1 MAEAP
6 DWSDWRQLLETG
18 KQFTAMTRSEA
29 QQRAQELVREGQL
42 AQERMQSFV
51 DDLVR
56 TSRTRADELVEIVR
70 KEIQRQL
77 EALGVTPRGK
87 RARKSGKKAT
97 KKKATKKKAT
107 KKKATKKK
115 ATKKKATKKKA
126 TKKRSA
132 KTATAGTKKAATR
145 KKAAAR
151 KSSGSR

>member
-18 KQFTAMTRSEA
+18 KEFTAMTRAEA

-56 TSRTRADELVEIVR
+56 TSRKRADELVEVVR

-77 EALGVTPRGK
+77 EALGVTTKGT
-87 RARKSGKKAT
+87 RAKKKAAKKSTTKKPAKKKTAKKKAAKKSTKTKSAKKKSAKAGTRKAAAT
-97 KKKATKKKAT
+97 KK
-107 KKKATKKK
+107 
-115 ATKKKATKKKA
+115 
-126 TKKRSA
+126 
-132 KTATAGTKKAATR
+132 AG
-145 KKAAAR
+145 AR

>member
-87 RARKSGKKAT
+87 RAKKAT
-97 KKKATKKKAT
+97 KKKATKKK
-107 KKKATKKK
+107 
-115 ATKKKATKKKA
+115 
-126 TKKRSA
+126 SA

>member
-18 KQFTAMTRSEA
+18 KEFTAMTRAEA

-56 TSRTRADELVEIVR
+56 SSRKRADELVEVVR

-77 EALGVTPRGK
+77 EVLGV
-87 RARKSGKKAT
+87 AT
-97 KKKATKKKAT
+97 KGTRSKKKAAKKKSA
-107 KKKATKKK
+107 KKKSAKKK
-115 ATKKKATKKKA
+115 SVAKKKT
-126 TKKRSA
+126 A
-132 KTATAGTKKAATR
+132 KAGTRKAAAT

>member
-115 ATKKKATKKKA
+115 
-126 TKKRSA
+126 SA